1 MGDLKVLWAEGLGD
15 VYAWQGGLFAVG
27 FERL

>member
-1 MGDLKVLWAEGLGD
+1 VGDLQVLWAEGLGD
-15 VYAWQGGLFAVG
+15 VYAWEGLFAVG